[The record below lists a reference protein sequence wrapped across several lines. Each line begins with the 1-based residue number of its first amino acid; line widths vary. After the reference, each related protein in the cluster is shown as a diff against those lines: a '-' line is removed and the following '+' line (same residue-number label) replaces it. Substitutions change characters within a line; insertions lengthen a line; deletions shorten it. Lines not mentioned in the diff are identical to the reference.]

1 MYVSSTVWDYLNLAV
16 SNCEY
21 IITQRE
27 RSTLFGWGNPRTE
40 KLLFLKCW
48 DLDYT
53 FHLTRS
59 ITGHSVRQNYPN
71 TVNWAK
77 MKLTELSKSRP
88 KKSKQTKQEA
98 LITYICSRF
107 QKWALFLSTIF
118 ILHFTFDYEN
128 IICANSAHRL
138 LRFY

>member
-1 MYVSSTVWDYLNLAV
+1 MYVCATVWDYLNLAP

-53 FHLTRS
+53 FNLTRS
-59 ITGHSVRQNYPN
+59 ITGNSVRQNYPN
-71 TVNWAK
+71 TVKWAK

-88 KKSKQTKQEA
+88 KKIKANQTRSSNHLHLFRAPKNGHYSC
-98 LITYICSRF
+98 L
-107 QKWALFLSTIF
+107 LFLFYIF
-118 ILHFTFDYEN
+118 
-128 IICANSAHRL
+128 L
-138 LRFY
+138 LIMRT